1 MRHSSRRVPIGY
13 SADNHSG
20 YLGSTI
26 VQIKDLAVKQIA
38 PAYVTDAGDGPVEEY
53 DGELVEAPESGLPE

>member
-1 MRHSSRRVPIGY
+1 MPIGY

-26 VQIKDLAVKQIA
+26 VQIKDPAVKQIT
-38 PAYVTDAGDGPVEEY
+38 PANVADDGDGDGPVEEY
-53 DGELVEAPESGLPE
+53 DGELAEGPESGLPE

>member
-1 MRHSSRRVPIGY
+1 MPIGY

-26 VQIKDLAVKQIA
+26 VQIKDPAVKQIT
-38 PAYVTDAGDGPVEEY
+38 PAYVTDDGDGPVEEY
-53 DGELVEAPESGLPE
+53 DGELAEGSESGLPD